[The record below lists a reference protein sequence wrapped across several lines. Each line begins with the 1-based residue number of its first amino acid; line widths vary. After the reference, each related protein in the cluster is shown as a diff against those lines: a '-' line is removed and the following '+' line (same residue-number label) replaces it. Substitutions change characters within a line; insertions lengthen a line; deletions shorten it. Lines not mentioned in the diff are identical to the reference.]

1 MNRLRQLAREN
12 HVKLPQHVTKLEL
25 ARILESEGID
35 ISHTEEPPPR
45 TQRQPK
51 SPAKKSSSTKQSS
64 SSSEPGT
71 WRFIAQGRDGTVHMK
86 GQYVRKTFASAKKA
100 ALEDKYTRI
109 MSGSGVAPEIVS
121 YDGDRTLIMTKVS
134 GVDLTTYMSQ
144 LGNKEAPA
152 KVQQSFIHALQQ
164 LDAYQVNPNDN
175 NPANWM
181 VDASSGKVWRIDFGA
196 AKVDKTHNALTN
208 FYVLASKIYKRF
220 PSVIKWIEP
229 YMWVPPVWKSKFGYQ

>member
-12 HVKLPQHVTKLEL
+12 DVKLPQHVTKLEL
-25 ARILESEGID
+25 ARILENEGID
-35 ISHTEEPPPR
+35 MSHTEEHSPQ
-45 TQRQPK
+45 TQRHQK
-51 SPAKKSSSTKQSS
+51 SPVKKSSLTKKSSSG
-64 SSSEPGT
+64 PGT
-71 WRFIAQGRDGTVHMK
+71 WKFVAQGRDGTVHMK

-134 GVDLTTYMSQ
+134 GVDLITYMSQ
-144 LGNKEAPA
+144 LGNKEAPP

-220 PSVIKWIEP
+220 PLVIKWIEP
-229 YMWVPPVWKSKFGYQ
+229 YMWVPPVWKSKFGYE